1 MLPQIISRSW
11 CWGNKISVHRHIF
24 RSLLDKDHKI
34 KTTSLWRMR
43 ALWYSADPP
52 SPSWSTKLE
61 AIQPFDPKLWA
72 IQPPY
77 PKLTKLLQSL
87 EKGDQW
93 RSGIHNGQV
102 RTGFHKY
109 KNSQRFGQSWLSP
122 IHNPQRPGQSW
133 LSQIY
138 KLTESQR
145 PLGQHRLSQRKRMR
159 GQSLPG
165 QQGAA
170 LVLFKQLFTAL
181 QPSLPRSSYKQY
193 YSASHLNSTSQLLP
207 TKLTFPHKRG
217 PQKRSQNV

>member
-93 RSGIHNGQV
+93 QSGIHKDQV
-102 RTGFHKY
+102 KAGFHKY
-109 KNSQRFGQSWLSP
+109 KNWQRFGQSWLSR
-122 IHNPQRPGQSW
+122 IHKCTKARTGLAFTNIQTHRTTKTTRSAQAFTKEENAWS
-133 LSQIY
+133 
-138 KLTESQR
+138 ESSR
-145 PLGQHRLSQRKRMR
+145 SAGS
-159 GQSLPG
+159 SF
-165 QQGAA
+165 GA
-170 LVLFKQLFTAL
+170 F
-181 QPSLPRSSYKQY
+181 
-193 YSASHLNSTSQLLP
+193 
-207 TKLTFPHKRG
+207 
-217 PQKRSQNV
+217 